1 MWKDV
6 RKITRTNS
14 EIVCLTVK
22 KVMQELNIPCDTI
35 NNDTI
40 KLFLTSSKSFLSL
53 LQFSNSFFD
62 FLKMSLQDVLLR

>member
-1 MWKDV
+1 MWKNV

-14 EIVCLTVK
+14 EIVGLTVK
-22 KVMQELNIPCDTI
+22 KVTQELNIPCDTI

-40 KLFLTSSKSFLSL
+40 KIFLTSSKSFLSL
-53 LQFSNSFFD
+53 LQVSNGFFD